1 MPVYQ
6 LNDYPVFPSP
16 EEAEEDGLL
25 AVGGD
30 LSIERLLEAYKNGIF
45 PWYSENIPL
54 LWWSP
59 DPRLVL
65 FPDKMKV
72 SDSLKRVIKKNKFTI
87 TLDTAFEEVIK
98 YCAHVERTDEESTWI
113 TKDMEEAYIQLHHA
127 GYAHSVEAWY
137 HGKLAGGLYGV
148 SLGKAFFGESMFHKV
163 TDASKVAFFYLVEK
177 AKQWNFLFV
186 DAQIYTPH
194 LVSLGAK
201 EIPRKQF
208 LEILEVAL
216 NYPSYKGK
224 WEFDTIS

>member
-45 PWYSENIPL
+45 PWYSENTPL

-65 FPDKMKV
+65 FPGKMKV
-72 SDSLKRVIKKNKFTI
+72 SDSLKRVIKKNSFTI
-87 TLDTAFEEVIK
+87 TFDTAFADVIK
-98 YCAHVERTDEESTWI
+98 HCAKVERKDEESTWI
-113 TKDMEEAYIQLHHA
+113 TKEMEEAYTQLHHA

-137 HGKLAGGLYGV
+137 GGKLAGGLYGV

-177 AKQWNFLFV
+177 AKQWDFLFI

-194 LVSLGAK
+194 LVSLGAE

-208 LEILEVAL
+208 LEILELAL

-224 WEFDTIS
+224 WKFDART